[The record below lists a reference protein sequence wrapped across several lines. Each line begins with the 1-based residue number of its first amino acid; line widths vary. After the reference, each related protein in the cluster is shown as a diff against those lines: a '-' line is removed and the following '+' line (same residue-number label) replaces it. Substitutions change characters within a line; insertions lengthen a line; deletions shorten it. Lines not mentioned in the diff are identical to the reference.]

1 MLTDVIFPDIINIVL
16 MRSIRNGKV
25 RYAAVAH
32 LVERHLAKVEV
43 ASSSLVS
50 RSKKRKHRLKVGAF
64 CFIRRITPSPLR
76 GHTRT
81 FRHSCGLDAG
91 GEIGPNPGTGDFRPG
106 RAGAFCRLR
115 RRENCCRAAAGV
127 CKRGYRTPGLTSRF
141 PIPPLATPP
150 DLPVCCSA
158 ELRS

>member
-1 MLTDVIFPDIINIVL
+1 MFQT
-16 MRSIRNGKV
+16 GTKQ
-25 RYAAVAH
+25 
-32 LVERHLAKVEV
+32 ERTLHPKKCGC
-43 ASSSLVS
+43 SSSGRAPPCQGGGSEFEPRQPLQ
-50 RSKKRKHRLKVGAF
+50 KKKHRLKVGAF

-115 RRENCCRAAAGV
+115 RRGVRTLRRAGACRLRRRENCCRAAAGGV
-127 CKRGYRTPGLTSRF
+127 QKGVQDTRTYV
-141 PIPPLATPP
+141 
-150 DLPVCCSA
+150 PVSA
-158 ELRS
+158 VAH

>member
-1 MLTDVIFPDIINIVL
+1 MLKC
-16 MRSIRNGKV
+16 RNATCTLKN
-25 RYAAVAH
+25 AAVAH

-81 FRHSCGLDAG
+81 FRRSCGLDAG
-91 GEIGPNPGTGDFRPG
+91 GEIDPNPGMGDFRPR

-115 RRENCCRAAAGV
+115 RRGVRSLRRAGSVPPSAAGELLPGGS
-127 CKRGYRTPGLTSRF
+127 RGLQKGVQDTTKDVVSYTPSCDS
-141 PIPPLATPP
+141 P
-150 DLPVCCSA
+150 
-158 ELRS
+158 